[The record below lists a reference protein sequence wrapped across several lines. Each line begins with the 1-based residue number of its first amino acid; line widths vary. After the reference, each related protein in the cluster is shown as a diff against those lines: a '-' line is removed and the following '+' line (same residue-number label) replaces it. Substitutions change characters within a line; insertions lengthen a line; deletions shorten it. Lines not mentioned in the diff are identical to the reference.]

1 MNQSQIGLRVLAIA
15 ANDFAMT
22 QKFSIATW
30 NINSVRLRA
39 DLVVQFLQRFSP
51 DVLCLQE
58 TKCPDDAFPFKA
70 FAAIGYIHTAVHGQ
84 KGYHGV
90 ATLSRHPLTAIER
103 RKFYELDDCRHLATG
118 HSLGGRDVQI
128 HNFYVPAGG
137 DEADPT
143 INPKFA
149 HKLAFLEEM
158 KPFAATPGSVLVGD
172 LNIAPY
178 EHDVWS
184 HKQLLDVVSHTP
196 IETDTM
202 KALIKNG
209 AWVDLARQH
218 HPEPEKLYSWWS
230 YRSADWTANDRGRR
244 LDHIWVADDLAKVS
258 TGIEFLREARGWDRP
273 SDHVPVIASFET

>member
-1 MNQSQIGLRVLAIA
+1 
-15 ANDFAMT
+15 MT

-70 FAAIGYIHTAVHGQ
+70 FAAIGYMHAAVHGQ

-90 ATLSRHPLTAIER
+90 ATLSRHPLVATER
-103 RKFYELDDCRHLATG
+103 RQFYGLDDCRHIATG

-137 DEADPT
+137 DEPDVS

-149 HKLAFLEEM
+149 HKLGFLEEM
-158 KPFAATPGSVLVGD
+158 KPFVATPGSVLVGD
-172 LNIAPY
+172 LNIAPH
-178 EHDVWS
+178 EHDVWG
-184 HKQLLDVVSHTP
+184 HKQLLNVVSHTP
-196 IETDTM
+196 VETDTM

-209 AWVDLARQH
+209 KWVDLARQH
-218 HPEPEKLYSWWS
+218 HPEPQKLYSWWS
-230 YRSADWTANDRGRR
+230 YRSADWTANDKGRR
-244 LDHIWVADDLAKVS
+244 LDHIWTSEDLAKRS
-258 TGIEFLREARGWDRP
+258 TGIEFFREARGWERP
-273 SDHVPVIASFET
+273 SDHVPVIATFGG